1 MMGRFQGSDARLP
14 GNPNQGSRGRVVGRN
29 AFVLGL
35 LCVVAAGVSACGEGS
50 SATTTTTT
58 SAAGASSLA
67 EMKVAAHAMSKAQN
81 FTLAGTV
88 TTAGS
93 STPLSGQF
101 QAPDV
106 VALQIT
112 GALGVPINV
121 LFVGSKSYVKS
132 STGAWQRKI
141 TSGSGTSDP
150 RAAFAVL
157 DQATGVTAVQGADGQ
172 VTYRFTLP
180 ASAAAKIVQGV
191 STGPEKSLSGTVVVK
206 SGLITDLA
214 IKSGDQGKDINAE
227 ISYSAIGTSPPIAIP
242 TGD

>member
-1 MMGRFQGSDARLP
+1 MGRFQASYARLP
-14 GNPNQGSRGRVVGRN
+14 GSPNQGSRGRVVVRD
-29 AFVLGL
+29 AFVSVV
-35 LCVVAAGVSACGEGS
+35 LCAVAAGVSACGGGS

-67 EMKVAAHAMSKAQN
+67 ELKVAAQAMSKAQN
-81 FTLAGTV
+81 FTFAGTV

-106 VALQIT
+106 VALQLTT
-112 GALGVPINV
+112 GLGVPINV

-132 STGAWQRKI
+132 STGAWQRKV

-157 DQATGVTAVQGADGQ
+157 DQATGVTAVKGADGQ
-172 VTYRFTLP
+172 VTYQFTLP
-180 ASAAAKIVQGV
+180 ASAAAKIVQGI
-191 STGPEKSLSGTVVVK
+191 STGPKKSLSGTVVVK
-206 SGLITDLA
+206 SGLISDLA
-214 IKSGDQGKDINAE
+214 IKSGDQGKAINAE
-227 ISYSAIGTSPPIAIP
+227 ISYSAIGTSPSIAIP